1 MKNKVILATMMFLV
15 VISSGIFLL
24 NGNNQDGKAVY
35 ENSESLASDRENI
48 ITKTVATVSPAVVGI
63 NVTEVR
69 QVNNPFFNPFF
80 NDPFFQQF
88 FGDQS
93 YSQEVKGLGS
103 GFLISKDGYILTND
117 HVAGNAKKITVTLTD
132 GRHYEAKVVGTDKV
146 SDVCLLK
153 IDENKLPFLK
163 LGNSNDIIIGE
174 WSIALGNPF
183 GLFDVNDQPTVTV
196 GVISAKNMN
205 LEPVDERF
213 YLNMIQTDAAING
226 GNSGGPLVNSVGDVI
241 GMNTIIYSTGSGKGS
256 IGLGFAIPIN
266 KVKKIVDE
274 LKLKGEIDRNFY
286 TGLGVQ
292 DIDEKIAA
300 YFKLQNARGV
310 IVNSVMKNS
319 PAEKAGFKSGD
330 VILALGDFKVSNRNN
345 LLGIL
350 QEYRTGQ
357 TVLFTVLRDE
367 KKMTFEMELERR
379 K

>member
-1 MKNKVILATMMFLV
+1 VLKSRPVLTVIA
-15 VISSGIFLL
+15 VIAVSSAIFLL
-24 NGNNQDGKAVY
+24 NGDNSSGKSIY
-35 ENSESLASDRENI
+35 ENSNSISSERENI
-48 ITKTVATVSPAVVGI
+48 ITRTVAKISPAIVGI

-103 GFLISKDGYILTND
+103 GFLISADGYILTND

-132 GRHYEAKVVGTDKV
+132 GRHFDAKVIGTDKV

-153 IDENKLPFLK
+153 IEENKLPFLK
-163 LGNSNDIIIGE
+163 LGNSSDIIIGE

-183 GLFDVNDQPTVTV
+183 GLFDVNDKPTVTV
-196 GVISAKNMN
+196 GVISATGMN
-205 LEPVDERF
+205 LEPVEDRF

-226 GNSGGPLVNSVGDVI
+226 GNSGGPLVNSLGDVI

-274 LKLKGEIDRNFY
+274 LKVKGEIDRNFF

-300 YFKLQNARGV
+300 YFKLPNSRGV

-319 PAEKAGFKSGD
+319 PAEKAGFKNGD
-330 VILALGDFKVSNRNN
+330 VILALGDFKISNRNT
-345 LLGIL
+345 LLGAL

-357 TVLFTVLRDE
+357 NVTFSVLRDE
-367 KKMTFEMELERR
+367 KNLKLEMELEKR

>member
-1 MKNKVILATMMFLV
+1 MLKSRTVLTVIA
-15 VISSGIFLL
+15 VIAVSSAIFLL
-24 NGNNQDGKAVY
+24 NGDNSAGKSIY
-35 ENSESLASDRENI
+35 ENSNSISSERENI
-48 ITKTVATVSPAVVGI
+48 ITRTVAKISPAIVGI

-103 GFLISKDGYILTND
+103 GFLISADGYILTND

-132 GRHYEAKVVGTDKV
+132 GRHFDAKVIGTDKV
-146 SDVCLLK
+146 SDVCLIK

-163 LGNSNDIIIGE
+163 LGNSSDIIIGE

-183 GLFDVNDQPTVTV
+183 GLFDVNDKPTVTV
-196 GVISAKNMN
+196 GVISATGMN
-205 LEPVDERF
+205 LEPVEDRF
-213 YLNMIQTDAAING
+213 YLDMIQTDAAING
-226 GNSGGPLVNSVGDVI
+226 GNSGGPLVNSLGDVI

-274 LKLKGEIDRNFY
+274 LKVKGEIDRNFF

-300 YFKLQNARGV
+300 YFKLPNSRGV

-319 PAEKAGFKSGD
+319 PAEKAGFKNGD
-330 VILALGDFKVSNRNN
+330 VILALGDFKISNRNT
-345 LLGIL
+345 LLGAL

-357 TVLFTVLRDE
+357 NVSFSVLRDE
-367 KKMTFEMELERR
+367 KNLKLEMELERR

>member
-1 MKNKVILATMMFLV
+1 MKNKVIVATVMFLV

-24 NGNNQDGKAVY
+24 NGNNPNEKTVY
-35 ENSESLASDRENI
+35 ENSQSLASDRENI
-48 ITKTVATVSPAVVGI
+48 ITKTVASVSPAVVGI

-163 LGNSNDIIIGE
+163 LGNSGDIIIGE
-174 WSIALGNPF
+174 WAIALGNPF

-357 TVLFTVLRDE
+357 TVEFTVLRDD
-367 KKMTFEMELERR
+367 KKMTFDMELERR

>member
-1 MKNKVILATMMFLV
+1 MKNKVILATVMFLV

-24 NGNNQDGKAVY
+24 NGNNPDEKTVY
-35 ENSESLASDRENI
+35 ENSQSLASDRENI

-274 LKLKGEIDRNFY
+274 LNLKGEIDRNFY
-286 TGLGVQ
+286 TGLGLH

-357 TVLFTVLRDE
+357 TVEFTVLRDE
-367 KKMTFEMELERR
+367 EKIKFEMELERR

>member
-1 MKNKVILATMMFLV
+1 MKNKVIVATVMFLV

-24 NGNNQDGKAVY
+24 NGNNPDEKTVY

-48 ITKTVATVSPAVVGI
+48 ITKTVTSVSPAVVGI

-153 IDENKLPFLK
+153 IDENKLPYLK
-163 LGNSNDIIIGE
+163 LGNSGDIIIGE
-174 WSIALGNPF
+174 WAIALGNPF

-357 TVLFTVLRDE
+357 TVEFTVLRDE
-367 KKMTFEMELERR
+367 QKLTFDMELERR

>member
-1 MKNKVILATMMFLV
+1 MKNKVILATVMFLM

-24 NGNNQDGKAVY
+24 NGNNPDEKTVY

-357 TVLFTVLRDE
+357 TVEFTVLRDE
-367 KKMTFEMELERR
+367 EKIKFEMELERR

>member
-1 MKNKVILATMMFLV
+1 MKNKVIVTTVMFLV

-24 NGNNQDGKAVY
+24 NGNNPDEKTVY

-146 SDVCLLK
+146 SDVCLIK

-163 LGNSNDIIIGE
+163 LGNSGDIIIGE
-174 WSIALGNPF
+174 WAIALGNPF

-357 TVLFTVLRDE
+357 TVEFTVLRDE
-367 KKMTFEMELERR
+367 KKFTFDMELERR

>member
-1 MKNKVILATMMFLV
+1 MKNKVILATVMFLV

-24 NGNNQDGKAVY
+24 NGNDPDEKTVY

-357 TVLFTVLRDE
+357 TVEFTVLRDE
-367 KKMTFEMELERR
+367 EKIKFEMELERR

>member
-1 MKNKVILATMMFLV
+1 MKSRPVLTVIA
-15 VISSGIFLL
+15 VIAVSSAIFLL
-24 NGNNQDGKAVY
+24 NGDNSSGKSIY
-35 ENSESLASDRENI
+35 ENSNSISSERENI
-48 ITKTVATVSPAVVGI
+48 ITRTVAKISPAIVGI

-103 GFLISKDGYILTND
+103 GFLISADGYILTND

-132 GRHYEAKVVGTDKV
+132 GRHFDAKVIGTDKV

-153 IDENKLPFLK
+153 IEENKLPFLK
-163 LGNSNDIIIGE
+163 LGNSSDIIIGE

-183 GLFDVNDQPTVTV
+183 GLFDVNDKPTVTV
-196 GVISAKNMN
+196 GVISATGMN
-205 LEPVDERF
+205 LEPVEDRF

-226 GNSGGPLVNSVGDVI
+226 GNSGGPLVNSLGDVI

-274 LKLKGEIDRNFY
+274 LKVKGEIDRNFF

-300 YFKLQNARGV
+300 YFKLPNSRGV

-319 PAEKAGFKSGD
+319 PAEKAGFKNGD
-330 VILALGDFKVSNRNN
+330 VILALGDFKISNRNT
-345 LLGIL
+345 LLGAL

-357 TVLFTVLRDE
+357 NVTFSVLRDE
-367 KKMTFEMELERR
+367 KNLKLEMELEKR

>member
-1 MKNKVILATMMFLV
+1 MKNKVILATVMFLV

-24 NGNNQDGKAVY
+24 NGNNPDEKTVY

-357 TVLFTVLRDE
+357 TVEFTVLRDE
-367 KKMTFEMELERR
+367 EKIKFEMELERR

>member
-1 MKNKVILATMMFLV
+1 MNRKKSIFLV
-15 VISSGIFLL
+15 AVAVAVSSTIFLL
-24 NGNNQDGKAVY
+24 NGDNSAGKSIY
-35 ENSESLASDRENI
+35 ENTTSLLSERENI
-48 ITKTVATVSPAVVGI
+48 ITRTVAKISPSIVGI

-103 GFLISKDGYILTND
+103 GFLISQDGYILTND

-132 GRHYEAKVVGTDKV
+132 GRHFDAKVIGTDKV
-146 SDVCLLK
+146 SDVCLIK
-153 IDENKLPFLK
+153 IEENKLPFLK
-163 LGNSNDIIIGE
+163 LGNSSDIIIGE

-183 GLFDVNDQPTVTV
+183 GLFDVNDKPTVTV
-196 GVISAKNMN
+196 GVISATNMN
-205 LEPVDERF
+205 LEPVEDRF

-226 GNSGGPLVNSVGDVI
+226 GNSGGPLVNSLGDVI
-241 GMNTIIYSTGSGKGS
+241 GMNTIIYSTGSGRGS

-266 KVKKIVDE
+266 KVKRIVDE
-274 LKLKGEIDRNFY
+274 LKVKGEIDRNFY

-300 YFKLQNARGV
+300 YFKLPNARGV

-319 PAEKAGFKSGD
+319 PAEKAGFKNGD
-330 VILALGDFKVSNRNN
+330 VILSLGEFKISNRNT
-345 LLGIL
+345 LLGAL

-357 TVLFTVLRDE
+357 TVNFLVLRDE
-367 KKMTFEMELERR
+367 KNVKLEMELERR

>member
-1 MKNKVILATMMFLV
+1 VNRKKSIFLV
-15 VISSGIFLL
+15 AVAVAVSSTIFLL
-24 NGNNQDGKAVY
+24 NGDNSAGKSIY
-35 ENSESLASDRENI
+35 ENTTSLLSERENI
-48 ITKTVATVSPAVVGI
+48 ITRTVAKISPSIVGI

-103 GFLISKDGYILTND
+103 GFLISADGYILTND

-132 GRHYEAKVVGTDKV
+132 GRHFDAKVIGTDKV
-146 SDVCLLK
+146 SDVCLIK
-153 IDENKLPFLK
+153 IEENKLPFLK
-163 LGNSNDIIIGE
+163 LGNSSDIIIGE

-183 GLFDVNDQPTVTV
+183 GLFDVNDKPTVTV
-196 GVISAKNMN
+196 GVISATNMN
-205 LEPVDERF
+205 LEPVEDRF

-226 GNSGGPLVNSVGDVI
+226 GNSGGPLVNSLGDVI
-241 GMNTIIYSTGSGKGS
+241 GMNTIIYSTGSGRGS

-266 KVKKIVDE
+266 KVKRIVDE
-274 LKLKGEIDRNFY
+274 LKVKGEIDRNFY

-300 YFKLQNARGV
+300 YFKLPNARGV

-319 PAEKAGFKSGD
+319 PAEKAGFKNGD
-330 VILALGDFKVSNRNN
+330 VILSLGEFKISNRNT
-345 LLGIL
+345 LLGAL

-357 TVLFTVLRDE
+357 TVNFLVLRDE
-367 KKMTFEMELERR
+367 KNVKLEMELERR

>member
-1 MKNKVILATMMFLV
+1 MNRKKSIFLV
-15 VISSGIFLL
+15 ALAVAVSSTIFLL
-24 NGNNQDGKAVY
+24 NGDNSAGKSIY
-35 ENSESLASDRENI
+35 ENTTSLLSERENI
-48 ITKTVATVSPAVVGI
+48 ITRTVAKISPSIVGI

-103 GFLISKDGYILTND
+103 GFLISADGYILTND

-132 GRHYEAKVVGTDKV
+132 GRHFDAKVIGTDKV
-146 SDVCLLK
+146 SDVCLIK
-153 IDENKLPFLK
+153 IEENKLPFLK
-163 LGNSNDIIIGE
+163 LGNSSDIIIGE

-183 GLFDVNDQPTVTV
+183 GLFDVNDKPTVTV
-196 GVISAKNMN
+196 GVISATNMN
-205 LEPVDERF
+205 LEPVEDRF

-226 GNSGGPLVNSVGDVI
+226 GNSGGPLVNSLGDVI
-241 GMNTIIYSTGSGKGS
+241 GMNTIIYSTGSGRGS

-266 KVKKIVDE
+266 KVKRIVDE
-274 LKLKGEIDRNFY
+274 LKVKGEIDRNFY

-300 YFKLQNARGV
+300 YFKLPNARGV

-319 PAEKAGFKSGD
+319 PAEKAGFKNGD
-330 VILALGDFKVSNRNN
+330 VILSLGEFKISNRNT
-345 LLGIL
+345 LLGAL

-357 TVLFTVLRDE
+357 TVNFLVLRDE
-367 KKMTFEMELERR
+367 KNVKLEMELERR

>member
-1 MKNKVILATMMFLV
+1 MKNKVILATVMFLV

-24 NGNNQDGKAVY
+24 NGNDPDEKTVY
-35 ENSESLASDRENI
+35 ENSQSLVSERENI

-357 TVLFTVLRDE
+357 TVEFTVLRDE
-367 KKMTFEMELERR
+367 EKIKFEMELERR

>member
-1 MKNKVILATMMFLV
+1 
-15 VISSGIFLL
+15 
-24 NGNNQDGKAVY
+24 
-35 ENSESLASDRENI
+35 
-48 ITKTVATVSPAVVGI
+48 
-63 NVTEVR
+63 
-69 QVNNPFFNPFF
+69 
-80 NDPFFQQF
+80 
-88 FGDQS
+88 
-93 YSQEVKGLGS
+93 
-103 GFLISKDGYILTND
+103 
-117 HVAGNAKKITVTLTD
+117 
-132 GRHYEAKVVGTDKV
+132 
-146 SDVCLLK
+146 
-153 IDENKLPFLK
+153 
-163 LGNSNDIIIGE
+163 
-174 WSIALGNPF
+174 
-183 GLFDVNDQPTVTV
+183 
-196 GVISAKNMN
+196 MN
-205 LEPVDERF
+205 LEPVDERC

-357 TVLFTVLRDE
+357 TVEFTVLRDE
-367 KKMTFEMELERR
+367 KKMTFDMELERR

>member
-24 NGNNQDGKAVY
+24 NGNNQDGKTVY

-103 GFLISKDGYILTND
+103 GFMISKDGYILTND

-357 TVLFTVLRDE
+357 TVVFTVLRDE

>member
-1 MKNKVILATMMFLV
+1 MFLV

-24 NGNNQDGKAVY
+24 NGNDPDEKTVY

-357 TVLFTVLRDE
+357 TVEFTVLRDE
-367 KKMTFEMELERR
+367 EKIKFEMELERR

>member
-1 MKNKVILATMMFLV
+1 MLKSRPVLTVIAV
-15 VISSGIFLL
+15 IAISSAIFLL
-24 NGNNQDGKAVY
+24 NGDNSSGKSIY
-35 ENSESLASDRENI
+35 ENSNSISSERENI
-48 ITKTVATVSPAVVGI
+48 ITRTVAKISPAIVGI

-103 GFLISKDGYILTND
+103 GFLISTDGYILTND

-132 GRHYEAKVVGTDKV
+132 GRHFDAKVIGTDKV

-153 IDENKLPFLK
+153 IEESKLPFLK
-163 LGNSNDIIIGE
+163 LGNSSDIIIGE

-183 GLFDVNDQPTVTV
+183 GLFDVNDKPTVTV
-196 GVISAKNMN
+196 GVISATGMN
-205 LEPVDERF
+205 LEPVEDRF
-213 YLNMIQTDAAING
+213 YLDMIQTDAAING
-226 GNSGGPLVNSVGDVI
+226 GNSGGPLVNSLGDVI

-274 LKLKGEIDRNFY
+274 LKVKGEIDRNFF

-300 YFKLQNARGV
+300 YFKLPNSRGV

-319 PAEKAGFKSGD
+319 PAEKAGFKNGD
-330 VILALGDFKVSNRNN
+330 VILALGDFKISNRNT
-345 LLGIL
+345 LLGAL

-357 TVLFTVLRDE
+357 NVSFSVLRDE
-367 KKMTFEMELERR
+367 KNLKLEMELERR

>member
-1 MKNKVILATMMFLV
+1 MNRKKSIFLV
-15 VISSGIFLL
+15 AVAVAVSSTIFLL
-24 NGNNQDGKAVY
+24 NGDNSAGKSIY
-35 ENSESLASDRENI
+35 ENTTSLLSERENI
-48 ITKTVATVSPAVVGI
+48 ITRTVAKISPSIVGI

-103 GFLISKDGYILTND
+103 GFLISADGYILTND

-132 GRHYEAKVVGTDKV
+132 GRHFDAKVIGTDKV
-146 SDVCLLK
+146 SDVCLIK
-153 IDENKLPFLK
+153 IEENKLPFLK
-163 LGNSNDIIIGE
+163 LGNSSDIIIGE

-183 GLFDVNDQPTVTV
+183 GLFDVNDKPTVTV
-196 GVISAKNMN
+196 GVISATNMN
-205 LEPVDERF
+205 LEPVEDRF

-226 GNSGGPLVNSVGDVI
+226 GNSGGPLVNSLGDVI
-241 GMNTIIYSTGSGKGS
+241 GMNTIIYSTGSGRGS

-266 KVKKIVDE
+266 KVKRIVDE
-274 LKLKGEIDRNFY
+274 LKVKGEIDRNFY

-300 YFKLQNARGV
+300 YFKLPNARGV

-319 PAEKAGFKSGD
+319 PAEKAGFKNGD
-330 VILALGDFKVSNRNN
+330 VILSLGEFKISNRNT
-345 LLGIL
+345 LLGAL

-357 TVLFTVLRDE
+357 TVNFLVLRDE
-367 KKMTFEMELERR
+367 KNVKLEMELERR

>member
-1 MKNKVILATMMFLV
+1 MRNKL
-15 VISSGIFLL
+15 VISGVFFLTILSSALFLL
-24 NGNNQDGKAVY
+24 NGDNSAEKSVY
-35 ENSESLASDRENI
+35 ENSESISKDRENI
-48 ITKTVATVSPAVVGI
+48 ITKTVAKVSPAIVGI
-63 NVTEVR
+63 NVIEVR

-103 GFLISKDGYILTND
+103 GYLISSDGYILTND
-117 HVAGNAKKITVTLTD
+117 HVAGNAKKVTVTLTD
-132 GRHYEAKVVGTDKV
+132 GRHFEAKVIGTDKV
-146 SDVCLLK
+146 SDICLLK
-153 IDENKLPFLK
+153 IEEKNLPYLK
-163 LGNSNDIIIGE
+163 LGNSDDIIIGE

-183 GLFDVNDQPTVTV
+183 GLFDVNDKPTVTV
-196 GVISAKNMN
+196 GVISAVNMN
-205 LEPVDERF
+205 LEPVEDRF
-213 YLNMIQTDAAING
+213 YLKMIQTDAAING

-266 KVKKIVDE
+266 KVKRIVDE
-274 LKLKGEIDRNFY
+274 LKLKGEIDRNFF

-300 YFKLQNARGV
+300 YFKLQNSRGV

-319 PAEKAGFKSGD
+319 PADKSGFKNGD
-330 VILALGDFKVSNRNN
+330 VILALEDFKISNRNT
-345 LLGIL
+345 LLGAL
-350 QEYRTGQ
+350 QEFRTGQ
-357 TVLFTVLRDE
+357 TVEFSVLRDE
-367 KKMTFEMELERR
+367 KTINLEMELERR

>member
-1 MKNKVILATMMFLV
+1 MKNKVILATVMFLV

-24 NGNNQDGKAVY
+24 NGNNPNEKTVY

-153 IDENKLPFLK
+153 IEENKLPFLK

-357 TVLFTVLRDE
+357 TVEFTVLRDE
-367 KKMTFEMELERR
+367 EKIEFEMELERR

>member
-1 MKNKVILATMMFLV
+1 M
-15 VISSGIFLL
+15 
-24 NGNNQDGKAVY
+24 
-35 ENSESLASDRENI
+35 
-48 ITKTVATVSPAVVGI
+48 
-63 NVTEVR
+63 
-69 QVNNPFFNPFF
+69 
-80 NDPFFQQF
+80 
-88 FGDQS
+88 
-93 YSQEVKGLGS
+93 
-103 GFLISKDGYILTND
+103 
-117 HVAGNAKKITVTLTD
+117 
-132 GRHYEAKVVGTDKV
+132 
-146 SDVCLLK
+146 
-153 IDENKLPFLK
+153 DENKLPFLK

-286 TGLGVQ
+286 TGLGVE

-300 YFKLQNARGV
+300 YFQASK
-310 IVNSVMKNS
+310 M
-319 PAEKAGFKSGD
+319 
-330 VILALGDFKVSNRNN
+330 
-345 LLGIL
+345 
-350 QEYRTGQ
+350 QE
-357 TVLFTVLRDE
+357 V
-367 KKMTFEMELERR
+367 
-379 K
+379 

>member
-1 MKNKVILATMMFLV
+1 MKNKVIVATVMFLV

-24 NGNNQDGKAVY
+24 NGNNPDEKTVY

-48 ITKTVATVSPAVVGI
+48 ITKTVASVSPAVVGI

-163 LGNSNDIIIGE
+163 LGNSGDIIIGE
-174 WSIALGNPF
+174 WAIALGNPF

-357 TVLFTVLRDE
+357 TVEFTVLRDE
-367 KKMTFEMELERR
+367 QKLTFDMELERR

>member
-1 MKNKVILATMMFLV
+1 MKNKVILSTVMFVV

-24 NGNNQDGKAVY
+24 NGSNPDEKTVY

-132 GRHYEAKVVGTDKV
+132 GRHYEAKVVGTDRV

-153 IDENKLPFLK
+153 IEENKLPFLK

-300 YFKLQNARGV
+300 YFKLQNDRGV

-330 VILALGDFKVSNRNN
+330 VILALGEFKVSNRNN

-357 TVLFTVLRDE
+357 TVEFTVLREED
-367 KKMTFEMELERR
+367 KIKLDMELERR

>member
-1 MKNKVILATMMFLV
+1 MLKSRPVLTVIAV
-15 VISSGIFLL
+15 IAISSAIFLL
-24 NGNNQDGKAVY
+24 NGDNSSGKSIY
-35 ENSESLASDRENI
+35 ENSNSISSERENI
-48 ITKTVATVSPAVVGI
+48 ITRTVAKISPAIVGI

-103 GFLISKDGYILTND
+103 GFLISADGYILTND

-132 GRHYEAKVVGTDKV
+132 GRHFDAKVIGTDKV

-153 IDENKLPFLK
+153 IEESKLPFLK
-163 LGNSNDIIIGE
+163 LGNSSDIIIGE

-183 GLFDVNDQPTVTV
+183 GLFDVNDKPTVTV
-196 GVISAKNMN
+196 GVISATGMN
-205 LEPVDERF
+205 LEPVEDRF
-213 YLNMIQTDAAING
+213 YLDMIQTDAAING
-226 GNSGGPLVNSVGDVI
+226 GNSGGPLVNSLGDVI

-274 LKLKGEIDRNFY
+274 LKVKGEIDRNFF

-300 YFKLQNARGV
+300 YFKLPNSRGV

-319 PAEKAGFKSGD
+319 PAEKAGFKNGD
-330 VILALGDFKVSNRNN
+330 VILALGDFKISNRNT
-345 LLGIL
+345 LLGAL

-357 TVLFTVLRDE
+357 NVSFSVLRDE
-367 KKMTFEMELERR
+367 KNLKLEMELERR

>member
-1 MKNKVILATMMFLV
+1 MKNKVILATVMFLV

-24 NGNNQDGKAVY
+24 NGNNPDAKTVY

-357 TVLFTVLRDE
+357 TVEFTVLRDE
-367 KKMTFEMELERR
+367 EKIKFEMELERR

>member
-1 MKNKVILATMMFLV
+1 MKNKVILATVMFLV

-24 NGNNQDGKAVY
+24 NGNNPDEKTVY
-35 ENSESLASDRENI
+35 ENSQSLASDRENI

-357 TVLFTVLRDE
+357 TVEFTVLRDE
-367 KKMTFEMELERR
+367 EKIKFEMELERR

>member
-1 MKNKVILATMMFLV
+1 MKNKVILATVMFLV

-24 NGNNQDGKAVY
+24 NGNDPDEKTVY
-35 ENSESLASDRENI
+35 ENSQSLASDRENI

-357 TVLFTVLRDE
+357 TVEFTVLRDE
-367 KKMTFEMELERR
+367 EKIKFEMELERR

>member
-1 MKNKVILATMMFLV
+1 MKNKVILATVMFLV

-24 NGNNQDGKAVY
+24 NGNSPDEKTVY
-35 ENSESLASDRENI
+35 ENSQSLASDRENI

-357 TVLFTVLRDE
+357 TVEFTVLRDE
-367 KKMTFEMELERR
+367 EKIKFEMELERR

>member
-24 NGNNQDGKAVY
+24 NGNNQDGKTVY

-117 HVAGNAKKITVTLTD
+117 HVASNAKKITVTLTD

-357 TVLFTVLRDE
+357 TVVFTVLRDE

>member
-24 NGNNQDGKAVY
+24 NGNNQDGKTVY

-357 TVLFTVLRDE
+357 TVVFTVLRDE